1 MINLNEKMLKDIEI
15 EYYNEIA
22 CKITEKIEVL
32 NQPIRNG
39 FTNEI
44 IIDNDPS
51 TISELLKDLLASSKS
66 QLLDDNN
73 IDYSEI
79 KNYYLT
85 CEFYR
90 YSNFVIT
97 EELVKKG
104 LTRNHANMHDYR
116 REYFQK
122 YQNPWLVQ
130 KGVQFPDYYKSN
142 REFKAF
148 VNSVKNELDTLN
160 NSIGNVIYYELISS
174 AYRHEILYK
183 LGIEVCPYCNRNFIS
198 KYARDGKLK
207 TTADLDHFYPKTLF
221 RLFSLS
227 LWNFVPSC
235 QICNSRFKSAKRIKI
250 KNPFWE
256 KINYE
261 ELKFTYKLNENSS
274 TDLFF
279 KKSSNFDII
288 LQCNNDEYQNN
299 LELFELEKLYNS
311 HKHLASEI
319 LFKKEKYNS
328 TYNQLFNNLF
338 EELELSEQE
347 RNEFLFGITMNE
359 DDFYKNPLSKFIFD
373 LVNE

>member
-1 MINLNEKMLKDIEI
+1 MINLDQQMLNRIES
-15 EYYNEIA
+15 EYLNEIQSKVFQ
-22 CKITEKIEVL
+22 KITSL
-32 NQPIRNG
+32 DQPIVNG

-44 IIDNDPS
+44 IIDNAPS
-51 TISELLKDLLASSKS
+51 TISEFLKALLASNKT
-66 QLLDDNN
+66 QLLDRENIEYPEINN
-73 IDYSEI
+73 YFS
-79 KNYYLT
+79 T
-85 CEFYR
+85 CEFIH
-90 YSNFVIT
+90 YSDFVIT

-116 REYFQK
+116 RKYFQK
-122 YQNPWLVQ
+122 YQNAWLDQ
-130 KGVQFPDYYKSN
+130 KVTQFPDYYKSN
-142 REFKAF
+142 SEFKEF
-148 VNSVKNELDTLN
+148 VNCVKRELDTLN
-160 NSIGNVIYYELISS
+160 NEIESVISYQMINPDF
-174 AYRHEILYK
+174 RHEILYK

-198 KYARDGKLK
+198 KYERNGKLK
-207 TTADLDHFYPKTLF
+207 TTADLDHFYPKALF

-235 QICNSRFKSAKRIKI
+235 QICNSRFKLAKGIEI

-261 ELKFTYKLNENSS
+261 DLKFTYELNENST

-279 KKSSNFDII
+279 KKSSNFDIAI
-288 LQCNNDEYQNN
+288 QCNNDEYRNN

-311 HKHLASEI
+311 HKYLASEI

-359 DDFYKNPLSKFIFD
+359 DDFYKKPLSKFIFD